1 MNVGL
6 WILVIVGGLTGAA
19 STLYLTLSIPVVL
32 VYKIY
37 RKVRFRISL
46 FD

>member
-19 STLYLTLSIPVVL
+19 STLYLTFSIPVVL
-32 VYKIY
+32 AYKIY